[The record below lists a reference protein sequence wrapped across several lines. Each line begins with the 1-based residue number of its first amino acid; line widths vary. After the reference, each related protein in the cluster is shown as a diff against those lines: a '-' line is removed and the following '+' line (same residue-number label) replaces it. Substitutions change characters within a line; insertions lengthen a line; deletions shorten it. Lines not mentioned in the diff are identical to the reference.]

1 MEDVGLKEL
10 SGIRQSALSPTRR
23 DRLSEAAAG
32 IGLSPWSP
40 PLSSAVRVS
49 REREFQM
56 LKPSAL
62 NQRVGGSNASVGSID
77 IKGLEKLTN
86 PFSVSVSDSWR

>member
-1 MEDVGLKEL
+1 M
-10 SGIRQSALSPTRR
+10 IRDKTVYPFSPERGQTGV
-23 DRLSEAAAG
+23 AAG
-32 IGLSPWSP
+32 IGLSPWGP

-62 NQRVGGSNASVGSID
+62 NQRVGGSNASVGSIE

-86 PFSVSVSDSWR
+86 LFSVSVSDSWR